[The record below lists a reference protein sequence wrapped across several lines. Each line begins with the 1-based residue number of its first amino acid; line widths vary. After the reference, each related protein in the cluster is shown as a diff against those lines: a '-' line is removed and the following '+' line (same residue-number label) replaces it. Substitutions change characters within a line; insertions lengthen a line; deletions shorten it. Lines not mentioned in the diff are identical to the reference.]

1 MVGIQSFL
9 NVLDDVRDCGL
20 SFAVTGLQQKVASGK
35 TARVTVP
42 GYEHIEVR
50 PRSSDFDVLR
60 QVFRDQGYHIKSDY
74 YRDILQKRYQ
84 AIIDSGR
91 TPLIIDAG
99 ANIGA
104 ASRYFQKVYPASH
117 VVALEPDAEN
127 AAIARLNCQGNSK
140 IEVLEV
146 ALGGE
151 SGFAE
156 IVSADSHWAV
166 QTKRSDA
173 GLPIVTINEILKQYP
188 QHQLFIAKID
198 IEGFEGDVF
207 KHNLEW
213 INEASL
219 VYLEPHDWML
229 PGKGSSRSFQNAFG
243 ERDFDMLLQGE
254 NILYVNRSH

>member
-9 NVLDDVRDCGL
+9 NVLGDVRACGL
-20 SFAVTGLQQKVASGK
+20 SFAVTGLQQKIASGK
-35 TARVTVP
+35 TAKVAVP
-42 GYEHIEVR
+42 GYEQIEVR
-50 PRSSDFDVLR
+50 PRSSDFDVIR
-60 QVFRDQGYHIKSDY
+60 QVFRDREYHIKSDY
-74 YRDILQKRYQ
+74 HRDLLQKRYQ
-84 AIIDSGR
+84 AILDSGL

-104 ASRYFQKVYPASH
+104 ASRYFQKVYPKSH

-127 AAIARLNCQGNSK
+127 AAIARMNCQGNSR

-156 IVSADSHWAV
+156 VISGDSHWAV

-188 QHQLFIAKID
+188 AHKLLIAKID

-207 KHNLEW
+207 QHNLEW
-213 INEASL
+213 IDRADL

-229 PGKGSSRSFQNAFG
+229 PGEASSRSFQQAFG
-243 ERDFDMLLQGE
+243 ERDFEMLLQGE
-254 NILYVNRSH
+254 NILYVKRAL